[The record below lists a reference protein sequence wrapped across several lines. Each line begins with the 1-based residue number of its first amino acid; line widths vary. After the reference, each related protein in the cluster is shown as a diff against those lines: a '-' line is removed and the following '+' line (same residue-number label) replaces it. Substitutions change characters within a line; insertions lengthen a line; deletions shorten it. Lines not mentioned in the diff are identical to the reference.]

1 MVVGGSENGWYAW
14 FVVYEVCG
22 YCVVWCVMNGCGVE
36 LCMVYMRCVESAW
49 CVCSLCVV

>member
-36 LCMVYMRCVESAW
+36 LCMVYGVYE
-49 CVCSLCVV
+49 VCGECVVCV